1 MTETETLTFA
11 PLTADDLPA
20 AVALSRA
27 ERWPHRPEDWALFL
41 GLGRGVGARQGGRLV
56 GTAMAMPF
64 GPVATACMIIVA
76 SEMRGRG
83 LGRRV
88 MEQAMALLAP
98 QEWRLVATEDGLPL
112 YEKLG
117 FRACGR
123 ILQHQGPVAAVA
135 APAGVSWATEAD
147 LPALAALD
155 RTATGADRAD
165 LLAAL
170 ARTGRLARLD
180 DGTGFAALRPFGRG
194 EVAGPV
200 IARDGEGARR
210 LLAFLFAGRS
220 GAFLRVDTPEE
231 SGLAP
236 WLVENGLAPVGG
248 GVAMTRGTPVETDG
262 SLHPFALAA
271 QALG

>member
-11 PLTADDLPA
+11 PLTVGDLPA

-41 GLGRGVGARQGGRLV
+41 GLGRGVAARVGDRLV

-88 MEQAMALLAP
+88 MEQAMALVAP

-117 FRACGR
+117 SKKKKSPTDEF
-123 ILQHQGPVAAVA
+123 
-135 APAGVSWATEAD
+135 
-147 LPALAALD
+147 
-155 RTATGADRAD
+155 
-165 LLAAL
+165 
-170 ARTGRLARLD
+170 
-180 DGTGFAALRPFGRG
+180 FGSVFG
-194 EVAGPV
+194 
-200 IARDGEGARR
+200 
-210 LLAFLFAGRS
+210 
-220 GAFLRVDTPEE
+220 
-231 SGLAP
+231 
-236 WLVENGLAPVGG
+236 
-248 GVAMTRGTPVETDG
+248 G
-262 SLHPFALAA
+262 SLHALPTLLGLWGVNR
-271 QALG
+271 ALELGQDDPLSWVLIL